1 MSYLT
6 NFFETHQV
14 QTPKI
19 HADEVAKF
27 TAAALDVS
35 DYYLPYKNYS
45 ILQNPFRKFPYYS
58 AVNVDGTCF
67 HKIKRNTIF
76 GRKSERWEKDDR
88 IPTEAQWGNAL
99 YNAEKYDFDK
109 GHMAKR
115 EDVQW
120 GNNVDA
126 ARLAAKSTF
135 FYTNAIPQVSKLNRG
150 VWKSIENYILHHE
163 AVKNSMKIC
172 LFSGPAFRDDDPE
185 FLKTVNDEKVL
196 LPYLF
201 WKVVYYVKDN
211 TLHRAGFLTSQQRLL
226 QKKRIVKPVSRS
238 EGVRSTKFNSFK
250 DAETYQVPVSFI
262 EKISQLTFEAAAEM
276 FQNDA
281 PEKIILSRVN
291 VRSGGG
297 NESLELE
304 ELVTN
309 MNFKL

>member
-6 NFFETHQV
+6 DFFETHQV
-14 QTPKI
+14 KTPTI
-19 HADEVAKF
+19 HAEEVAKF
-27 TAAALDVS
+27 TAAILEVS
-35 DYYLPYKNYS
+35 DYYLPYQNYS
-45 ILQNPFRKFPYYS
+45 VLQNPFRKFPYYS

-67 HKIKRNTIF
+67 HKIKRDTIF
-76 GRKSERWEKDDR
+76 EGSERWEKDAR
-88 IPTEAQWGNAL
+88 IPEEAQWGKAL
-99 YNAEKYDFDK
+99 YNAKTYDFDK

-120 GNNVDA
+120 GNDVEA

-135 FYTNAIPQVSKLNRG
+135 YYTNAIPQVSKLNRG

-172 LFSGPAFRDDDPE
+172 LFSGPAFREDDPE
-185 FLKTVNDEKVL
+185 FLKTVNDEVVR

-211 TLHRAGFLTSQQRLL
+211 VLHRAGFLTSQKRIL

-238 EGVRSTKFNSFK
+238 EGVRSADFNSFK
-250 DAETYQVPVSFI
+250 DAETYQVDVSFI
-262 EKISQLTFEAAAEM
+262 EKISQLTFEAAAET
-276 FQNDA
+276 FQNNE

-291 VRSGGG
+291 VRSSS
-297 NESLELE
+297 NESVQLE
-304 ELVTN
+304 EIVSN
-309 MNFKL
+309 MNLKL

>member
-19 HADEVAKF
+19 HAEEIAKF
-27 TAAALDVS
+27 TTAALEVS
-35 DYYLPYKNYS
+35 DYYLPYQNFS
-45 ILQNPFRKFPYYS
+45 VSQNPFRKFPYYS

-76 GRKSERWEKDDR
+76 GGKSERWEKDAR
-88 IPTEAQWGNAL
+88 IPPETQWGKAL
-99 YNAEKYDFDK
+99 YDAEKYDFDK

-120 GNNVDA
+120 GNNVEI

-135 FYTNAIPQVSKLNRG
+135 YYPNAIPQVSKLNRG

-172 LFSGPAFRDDDPE
+172 LFSGPAFKEDDPE
-185 FLKTVNDEKVL
+185 FLKTVNDEVVR

-211 TLHRAGFLTSQQRLL
+211 VLYRAGFLTSQQRLL

-238 EGVRSTKFNSFK
+238 EGIRSTHFNAFK
-250 DAETYQVPVSFI
+250 DAETYQVAVSFI
-262 EKISQLTFEAAAEM
+262 EKISRLTFEAAAET

-291 VRSGGG
+291 VRSTNG
-297 NESLELE
+297 NESVQLEKI
-304 ELVTN
+304 VSN
-309 MNFKL
+309 MNLKL